1 MMRYGSQSEVGRIE
15 KILIKHPRDGFIDQ
29 AHVNGQWKRLNY
41 DGPPNYQNALEE
53 YDFFEGL
60 LKREIPDIYYLPR
73 NDHTGLDSIYTHDP
87 VVMTSQGAI
96 LCKMGKTDRQ
106 GEPAAVG
113 DYLSDLGIPVLGV
126 IEGEGRLEGGDT
138 IWLDE
143 RTLVA
148 GHGYRT
154 NREGIRQLRELT
166 KPMVDELIVVP
177 LPHWQGPADVLHLMS
192 IISPVDENLAVV
204 YSKLMPVPFREVLLN
219 RGIRLVE
226 VQDDE
231 YETMGCNV
239 LTVSPGKCIMI
250 AGNLRTKQSLEA
262 EGVEVWEYA
271 GEEISRKGA
280 GGPTCLTRPL
290 LRMNA

>member
-15 KILIKHPRDGFIDQ
+15 KVLIKHPRDAFIDQ
-29 AHVNGQWKRLNY
+29 AHVNAQWKQLNY
-41 DGPPNYQNALEE
+41 YERPNFQRALEE
-53 YDFFEGL
+53 FNFFEDL
-60 LKREIPDIYYLPR
+60 LKRKIPDIYYLPR

-87 VVMTSQGAI
+87 VVMTNMGVI
-96 LCKMGKTDRQ
+96 LCEMGKADRQ
-106 GEPAAVG
+106 GEPSAAG
-113 DYLSDLGIPVLGV
+113 DYLSDLGVPILGA

-143 RTLVA
+143 RTLVV
-148 GHGYRT
+148 GQGYRT
-154 NREGIRQLRELT
+154 NLEGIHQLRELI
-166 KPMVDELIVVP
+166 KPMIDELIVVP
-177 LPHWQGPADVLHLMS
+177 LPHWQGPEDVLHLMS

-219 RGIRLVE
+219 RDMRLVE
-226 VQDDE
+226 VPDDE

-250 AGNLRTKQSLEA
+250 AGNLRTKQALEA

-290 LRMNA
+290 LRIN